1 MARGKCG
8 TADLP
13 APKAGTGIS
22 TKIKRS
28 RVAAKELDGGS
39 DLTPAMINEERA
51 VAVEARNW
59 FVSSCPTSKLPLNAR
74 PTSACCKTQP
84 DESMRTD
91 LRCNSLTSQTR
102 NIPQCS
108 LVVALWVSSLDNKHT
123 HKARKCDDVRLRW
136 RFKSVASLVRL
147 STGLQNTDVDQDVM
161 DHRIMNRKRKVPWI
175 GSGPI
180 YCETRLAYL
189 NHWLWHHVG
198 PVPLD
203 LGDRKPQLHR
213 VLKRNRLR
221 FRCPCVTW
229 RYLKRVHVY
238 MRWYH

>member
-1 MARGKCG
+1 MQPG
-8 TADLP
+8 
-13 APKAGTGIS
+13 
-22 TKIKRS
+22 
-28 RVAAKELDGGS
+28 
-39 DLTPAMINEERA
+39 
-51 VAVEARNW
+51 
-59 FVSSCPTSKLPLNAR
+59 SCPL
-74 PTSACCKTQP
+74 
-84 DESMRTD
+84 
-91 LRCNSLTSQTR
+91 SLELGQQT
-102 NIPQCS
+102 
-108 LVVALWVSSLDNKHT
+108 HT

-238 MRWYH
+238 IYYNTWDDIIRFLLNPQTLHDPTQRGTCPVLYLKGCRPTSHCSTPN